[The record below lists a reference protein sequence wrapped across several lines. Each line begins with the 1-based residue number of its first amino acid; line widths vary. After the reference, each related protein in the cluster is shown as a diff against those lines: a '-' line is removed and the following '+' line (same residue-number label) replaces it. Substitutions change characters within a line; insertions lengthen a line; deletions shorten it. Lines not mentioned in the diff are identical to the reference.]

1 AAQDQP
7 AITPQPTADRGSGSV
22 SGSGSAFKVYQPTPI
37 HRLPPLPTNHHHQKA
52 TAKERNELVV
62 ASTINFSNS
71 PSISA
76 ATSFISSLTGETNS
90 VQRSMSSSGFQF
102 TQRSHGLPST
112 SRSLN
117 PPPPPI
123 SLSLTRAQ
131 PQLPGDLA
139 IGHVRYSTAG
149 SSMLK
154 NVQPFVAGYRFGFD
168 PISMESNNG
177 NRSPWNPTYSDV
189 GCGSGKKR
197 EGSEETRFPPPPPP
211 SASAFLGRLAAGV
224 GWRRRKPATS
234 AFLGR
239 LAAGVGWRRGSVGG
253 GGSRRHLRSWV
264 GWRRRKPAAGVG
276 WSRRR

>member
-1 AAQDQP
+1 MEEETKAAQDQP

-37 HRLPPLPTNHHHQKA
+37 HRLPPLPMNHHHQKA

-117 PPPPPI
+117 PPPPPT

-139 IGHVRYSTAG
+139 IGHVRYSTAD

-168 PISMESNNG
+168 PISMESNNR

-197 EGSEETRFPPPPPP
+197 EGSEETRFPPPPP
-211 SASAFLGRLAAGV
+211 SASAFLGWLESGG
-224 GWRRRKPATS
+224 GWRRRS
-234 AFLGR
+234 G
-239 LAAGVGWRRGSVGG
+239 GRRGRVWEKVCKG
-253 GGSRRHLRSWV
+253 
-264 GWRRRKPAAGVG
+264 
-276 WSRRR
+276 